1 MWRVHLENLVRFGM
15 LGYRMYVIRENFDGS
30 FALVKPPLILEAKP
44 PHSFAGPEDALID
57 DSRVSTYEDRTD
69 VRGFLQAMSDA
80 AWEIGIKP
88 KQMESHAS
96 ELTAVRYHLEDMR
109 QLAGVKQIAGAKQ

>member
-1 MWRVHLENLVRFGM
+1 MWRVHLEHLVRFGL

-30 FALVKPPLILEAKP
+30 FAVVKPPLTLQTKEA
-44 PHSFAGPEDALID
+44 HSFAVEDDAMLD
-57 DSRVSTYEDRTD
+57 DSKLPPSEGVD

-88 KQMESHAS
+88 KQMESQAS
-96 ELTAVRYHLEDMR
+96 ELKAVRYHLEDMR
-109 QLAGVKQIAGAKQ
+109 QIAGVKK

>member
-1 MWRVHLENLVRFGM
+1 MVGTWKVFVEDLLRWGM
-15 LGYRMYVIRENFDGS
+15 LGKRLYIGRKNFDDS
-30 FALVKPPLILEAKP
+30 FDVITNMTFKKVEPGYGLLQDEATMDDGKPG
-44 PHSFAGPEDALID
+44 H
-57 DSRVSTYEDRTD
+57 D

-96 ELTAVRYHLEDMR
+96 ELVAVRYHLEDMR
-109 QLAGVKQIAGAKQ
+109 QLVGVKK